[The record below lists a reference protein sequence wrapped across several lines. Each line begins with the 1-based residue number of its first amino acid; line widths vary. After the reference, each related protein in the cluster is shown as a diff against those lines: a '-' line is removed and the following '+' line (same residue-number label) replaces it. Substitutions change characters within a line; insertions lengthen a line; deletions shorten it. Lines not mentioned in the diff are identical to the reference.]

1 MFNIFKRK
9 KEIKDMSKI
18 DLYIQNVYKNNP
30 LWFTEEVEKST
41 NSCRIARVWE
51 LKEYLAGR
59 HKVLNRQDIKY
70 QEKEYKVKKLILN
83 NAKSI
88 LNFHATYLTG
98 KPISL
103 TGEENVVRELESVY
117 KFGGFNE
124 TDFKLTSNVCKFG
137 DGFEYIYK
145 DNGII
150 KGKIISTEDS
160 YPVFADDGSYI
171 AFIEYWTNVDS
182 ISYWN
187 VYYEDRVEEWTND
200 GSEVH
205 KINEYINESGLPVH
219 YYFSSDEDSRFGEGL
234 LNDIVPILDELE
246 DLLSKMGD
254 SIYTLSLNPLLLT
267 TGQAIEGTVNSDG
280 VGYNVALEVGSNM
293 QYVSANMDYSTIKL
307 YLDTLQNNLNM
318 CAYMPSI
325 LGGNGNIANVSEVSL
340 KLLYQLADV
349 YAMITEKAMMKGF
362 RERFRI
368 IKKMLDINESEYI
381 GVTFNYA
388 RPQNA
393 SELLDN
399 IKKQFE
405 MGAISKR
412 SIIEK
417 SPLTVDVDME
427 LNRLKKE
434 GVKSGGGL
442 KEPPIKEKIE

>member
-1 MFNIFKRK
+1 MFNIFNRK
-9 KEIKDMSKI
+9 KECKMEKI
-18 DLYIQNVYKNNP
+18 DLYVQNVYRNNP
-30 LWFTEEVEKST
+30 LWFTEEVEKPT
-41 NSCRIARVWE
+41 NSTRIARVWG
-51 LKEYLAGR
+51 LKEYLSGK
-59 HKVLNRQDIKY
+59 HKVLGRQDIKY

-103 TGEENVVRELESVY
+103 TGEEDVVKEIESVY

-124 TDFKLTSNVCKFG
+124 TDFKLTSNVCKYG
-137 DGFEYIYK
+137 DGFEYIYR

-150 KGKIISTEDS
+150 KSKIISSEDS
-160 YPVFADDGSYI
+160 YPVFNDAGEYI
-171 AFIEYWTNVDS
+171 AFIEHWTNTDS

-187 VYYEDRVEEWTND
+187 VYYEDRVEEWTNE
-200 GSEVH
+200 GSEIH
-205 KINEYINESGLPVH
+205 KIDEYVNESGLPVH
-219 YYFSSDEDSRFGEGL
+219 YYFSSDEDSRYGESL

-267 TGQAIEGTVNSDG
+267 TGQAIEGTVNKDG

-293 QYVSANMDYSTIKL
+293 QYVSASMDYSTIKL

-362 RERFRI
+362 RDRFRI
-368 IKKMLDINESEYI
+368 IKKMLNINESEYI

-393 SELLDN
+393 SELLEN
-399 IKKQFE
+399 IKKQFD

-417 SPLTVDVDME
+417 SPITVDVDME
-427 LNRLKKE
+427 LDRIEKE
-434 GVKSGGGL
+434 GT
-442 KEPPIKEKIE
+442 KIEDKVE